1 MCAHQNRKTQ
11 RMTLDKAVQQ
21 EILERL
27 KPLQPEKVI
36 LFGSYAYGEPTKD
49 SDIDLLVVTN
59 DNFVPCSFQEN
70 MQIRLKVSNAIL
82 PLRLRYPTD
91 LIVHTKP
98 VHQRFVEL
106 NSLFAK
112 DIVDKGVI
120 LYERTDHSLA

>member
-1 MCAHQNRKTQ
+1 
-11 RMTLDKAVQQ
+11 MTLDKALQQ

-120 LYERTDHSLA
+120 LYERTDHSMA